1 MVKKAILKLNGG
13 LGAVVCSNCA
23 VIIRSGNTLT
33 DEDRLAIKGKIKL
46 YSQYCKNCITKLIKP
61 FQS

>member
-1 MVKKAILKLNGG
+1 MAKKAILKLNGG
-13 LGAVVCSNCA
+13 LGAVLCSSCS

-33 DEDRLAIKGKIKL
+33 DEDRLAIKRKIKL
-46 YSQYCKNCITKLIKP
+46 YAQYCKPCIIKLVKP